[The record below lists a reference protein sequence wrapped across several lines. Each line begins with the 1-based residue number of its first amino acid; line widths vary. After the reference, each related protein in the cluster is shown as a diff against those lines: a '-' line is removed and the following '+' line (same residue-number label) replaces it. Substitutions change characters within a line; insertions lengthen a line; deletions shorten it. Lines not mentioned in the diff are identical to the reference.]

1 VRRVVFLALV
11 LLAAGCGGRGAPGAT
26 TLPIS
31 GEAMIDGAISAM
43 RSLESAHFEMSRAG
57 APITIE
63 RLVFDR
69 AVGRYAAPSS
79 AEAILQMRAGDLV
92 TELGTISIGDRTWI
106 TDPVFGRWHEYEPG
120 TGFNPAVLFD
130 PVEGWAALLADLTA
144 VTVLE
149 QGGPAHHLNA
159 TVPAARIGAVTAGL
173 AAPQEVSL
181 DLWLEAATLRIVR
194 LEFST
199 DGDQGRS
206 DWLITM
212 SDFDAPVEILPPVAG

>member
-1 VRRVVFLALV
+1 MRRVVLLALA
-11 LLAAGCGGRGAPGAT
+11 LLAAGCGGHGAPTPT
-26 TLPIS
+26 TTPIS
-31 GEAMIDGAISAM
+31 PDAMIDGAISAM
-43 RSLESAHFEMSRAG
+43 RSLQSAYFEMTRAG

-92 TELGTISIGDRTWI
+92 TELGTVSIGDRTWI

-130 PVEGWAALLADLTA
+130 PVEGWAALLADLTG
-144 VTVLE
+144 VTLLE
-149 QGGPAHHLNA
+149 RGGATHHLNA
-159 TVPAARIGAVTAGL
+159 VVPAARIRSITAGL
-173 AAPQEVSL
+173 AAAQEVSL

-199 DGDQGRS
+199 EGDEGRS

-212 SDFDAPVEILPPVAG
+212 SDFDAPVEIPPPVDG